1 MQKDQMGSGY
11 LERREIKEVDHQCLQ
26 DPARGNRW
34 RTQRNSGMKKIGCF
48 ASESWW
54 YSFDTVNIGETS
66 EGNAPLRT
74 MPMLR
79 SGKIDQAWLESQT

>member
-26 DPARGNRW
+26 DSARGNRW

-66 EGNAPLRT
+66 EGYAHVEKWENRPSMA
-74 MPMLR
+74 
-79 SGKIDQAWLESQT
+79 GKSDIGV